1 MSDYHEIFE
10 NWGEIHR
17 EYDPDY
23 PMGTGHSDDEHV
35 KPVDPDAW
43 ADKDIEGGF

>member
-1 MSDYHEIFE
+1 MSDYHEMFE
-10 NWGEIHR
+10 EWRGVVR

-23 PMGTGHSDDEHV
+23 PIDGGRDNDEDN

-43 ADKDIEGGF
+43 ANNDFDGG